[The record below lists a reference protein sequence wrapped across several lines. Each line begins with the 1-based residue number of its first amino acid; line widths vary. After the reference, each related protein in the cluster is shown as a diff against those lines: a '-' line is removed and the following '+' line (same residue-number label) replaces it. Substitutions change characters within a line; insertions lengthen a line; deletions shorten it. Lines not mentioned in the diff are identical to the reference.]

1 MNFRIKFLF
10 RLPKGQ
16 KLNTKVC
23 LHHPPT
29 HHTNFEG
36 PSIGLMKVKFGV
48 KPNLILT
55 NRFVQKNLVRDK
67 KKGKRPSLKLANL
80 D

>member
-10 RLPKGQ
+10 RLPQGQ

-36 PSIGLMKVKFGV
+36 PSIGIMKVKFGV
-48 KPNLILT
+48 KPNLIIT
-55 NRFVQKNLVRDK
+55 NRFVQK
-67 KKGKRPSLKLANL
+67 KLAKKCQKTKFKTSKS
-80 D
+80 